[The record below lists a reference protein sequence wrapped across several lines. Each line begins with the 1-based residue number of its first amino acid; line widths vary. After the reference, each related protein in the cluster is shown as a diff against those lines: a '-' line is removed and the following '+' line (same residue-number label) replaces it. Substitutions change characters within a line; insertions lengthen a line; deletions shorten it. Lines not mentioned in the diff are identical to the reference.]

1 MMPFFHTS
9 QPVAAG
15 NTAADSPDNLPA
27 NLPTVSASLMQK
39 PVQNKP
45 ENQPRNTAL
54 GGLAGMLAGMIG
66 SAVLAGLYARGG
78 AAFLLGFVMLVPWLC
93 TLGARRTLSA
103 TLCCAWAMSVAFSA
117 AVFAWFG
124 IAIGKYTGAGAAT
137 GLAVL
142 LLAAPLFQPQFF
154 AYAVVRHWMQRRH
167 GPLLCAL
174 AAAAAWVATEWL
186 VPRLLGDT
194 LGHGLYPSR
203 LLRQG
208 AEVGGAA
215 GLTLIL
221 LLVNE
226 CIALIMVRCA
236 SGKGETGGTGG
247 LRALC
252 WPLALALLLPLVL
265 ALYGLRVLA
274 NDPASPAAASKPL
287 RIGMVQSNI
296 VDYERRRQQQGA
308 YEAVRQLLDT
318 HFAMSYDAVVRQHAD
333 AVLWSETSYPT
344 TFAHPK
350 SEAGFE
356 LDQSILGI
364 VNAAGVP
371 FVFGT
376 YDRDDSGEYNAAA
389 FVSPGSGLLGFY
401 RKTRLFP
408 FTEYVPGWLDSP
420 LLRRALP
427 WSGSWRAGNGARVFP
442 LRLADGREIPVLPL
456 ICRDDVDTMLGIHGA
471 RLGAQVILTMSNDAW
486 FTDSPQGAQ
495 LHQAVA
501 AFRSIETR
509 LPQFRVT
516 TNGYSGLIDATGN
529 VLTPTRM
536 GQQTLVVGALPVGT
550 PPRTLVVMWGNWVG
564 QAALAFLALL
574 GLMAAI
580 NVLIATPLWH
590 KYGAAN
596 AGTEI
601 NIPLKVAV
609 LPPAARIVA
618 SLLRIIALAG
628 LLWLGWSILQSD
640 ALRGNTLAQIR
651 LFTTLFLLPEV
662 AAWCVLL
669 AFSARTSIEHGAL
682 VLAQGTRRIEIALH
696 EIKALE
702 PWRLPLP
709 CPGVAVRLSSGAHW
723 HYALALGNP
732 ATLLSAVAGQGVAEG
747 AIAPSRLALLAR
759 ARQAI
764 RRGWLDHPLA
774 RYCLLPLALAL
785 PAYYL
790 HQHIAFGSGFGEY
803 TAFGLKAYASGLAL
817 WWAAWVIGITL
828 CGAAL
833 RVLIETATVLGVLL
847 HPAQT
852 EELRRWL
859 ERCGNVVL
867 YLGVPGWLLL
877 RIFGT

>member
-1 MMPFFHTS
+1 MT
-9 QPVAAG
+9 QLLGIAA
-15 NTAADSPDNLPA
+15 
-27 NLPTVSASLMQK
+27 
-39 PVQNKP
+39 
-45 ENQPRNTAL
+45 
-54 GGLAGMLAGMIG
+54 
-66 SAVLAGLYARGG
+66 SAVLAGLYARGSF
-78 AAFLLGFVMLVPWLC
+78 AFLLGFVMLVPWLRV
-93 TLGARRTLSA
+93 LDARRTLVSA
-103 TLCCAWAMSVAFSA
+103 LLSAWAMSVAFSA
-117 AVFAWFG
+117 AVFFWFG

-137 GLAVL
+137 GLALL

-154 AYAVVRHWMQRRH
+154 AFALVRHWFLRRH

-174 AAAAAWVATEWL
+174 AGAAAWLATEWL

-208 AEVGGAA
+208 ADLGGAA

-221 LLVNE
+221 LLVNQSL
-226 CIALIMVRCA
+226 ALVLARRA
-236 SGKGETGGTGG
+236 SSDLGWRG
-247 LRALC
+247 LLAQRALR
-252 WPLALALLLPLVL
+252 WPLALALLLPLLLV
-265 ALYGLRVLA
+265 LYGLVVLA
-274 NDPASPAAASKPL
+274 NDPAAPQPADKPL
-287 RIGMVQSNI
+287 RIGMVQSNL

-350 SEAGFE
+350 SEAGFA

-364 VNAAGVP
+364 VNSAGVP

-376 YDRDDSGEYNAAA
+376 YDRDNGGEYNAAA

-408 FTEYVPGWLDSP
+408 FTEYVPDWLDSP
-420 LLRRALP
+420 LLRRTLP
-427 WSGSWRAGNGARVFP
+427 WTGSWRAGNGARVFP

-456 ICRDDVDTMLGIHGA
+456 ICRDDVDTVLGINGA

-486 FTDSPQGAQ
+486 FTDYPQGAE

-516 TNGYSGLIDATGN
+516 TNGYSGLIDATGT
-529 VLTPTRM
+529 VLTATRM
-536 GQQTLVVGALPVGT
+536 GQQTLVVGAMPVRS

-564 QAALAFLALL
+564 QAGLAFLTLLAL
-574 GLMAAI
+574 MTAI
-580 NVLIATPLWH
+580 NALIATPLWR

-596 AGTEI
+596 SSAAI
-601 NIPLKVAV
+601 NFPLKVAV
-609 LPPAARIVA
+609 LPPAARIA
-618 SLLRIIALAG
+618 AGLLRIIARAG
-628 LLWLGWSILQSD
+628 LLWLGCSILQSD

-651 LFTTLFLLPEV
+651 LFTGLFLLPEA

-669 AFSARTSIEHGAL
+669 AFSARASFENGAL
-682 VLAQGTRRIEIALH
+682 VLAQGTRRIELALADVT
-696 EIKALE
+696 ALE
-702 PWRLPLP
+702 FWRLPIP
-709 CPGVAVRLSSGAHW
+709 CGGVALRLASGARW
-723 HYALALGNP
+723 RYGLALAKP
-732 ATLLSAVAGQGVAEG
+732 AALMQAVAGQGVA
-747 AIAPSRLALLAR
+747 AATNAPSSLDRLV
-759 ARQAI
+759 QGCEAI
-764 RRGWLDHPLA
+764 RRGWFDQPLA
-774 RYCLLPLALAL
+774 RYCLLPLAMAI

-790 HQHIAFGSGFGEY
+790 HQHIAYGSGFGEY
-803 TAFGLKAYASGLAL
+803 TAFGLKAYASGMVL

-833 RVLIETATVLGVLL
+833 RVLIEVIAVLGVLL

-852 EELRRWL
+852 ADLRRWL
-859 ERCGNVVL
+859 ERFGNVVL
-867 YLGVPGWLLL
+867 YLGVPTWLLL
-877 RIFGT
+877 RIFGD